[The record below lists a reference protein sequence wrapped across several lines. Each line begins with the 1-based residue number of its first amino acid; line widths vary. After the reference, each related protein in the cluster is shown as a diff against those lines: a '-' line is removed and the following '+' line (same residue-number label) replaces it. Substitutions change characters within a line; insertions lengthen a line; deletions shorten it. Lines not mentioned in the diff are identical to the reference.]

1 METTSRPGH
10 TPGRGVVFA
19 TSTRSGQAPFRFA
32 SGSCGHPEI
41 MNDPANIPAT
51 TPTATKRHI
60 SADVL
65 IGVGLIGSA
74 VVGKLAWSVSDG
86 GLLAALGAR

>member
-1 METTSRPGH
+1 
-10 TPGRGVVFA
+10 
-19 TSTRSGQAPFRFA
+19 
-32 SGSCGHPEI
+32 